1 MTISSWAA
9 AKSAGTTFASMV
21 NRAGKKV
28 APSTASVQAAMYDY
42 RAIFDSGA
50 QAADIFNGNGTASW
64 PLAYLQYVVLNK
76 NVSTLACSPMQN
88 LLLFLSWTQ
97 MNDYAI
103 SLSNA
108 QFFPALVTNLQKL
121 FVDSLETVG
130 CSNGAQALQTAVL
143 LGVGSPQPLF
153 SAWAYVLHHYHYHY
167 YLGFVA

>member
-1 MTISSWAA
+1 
-9 AKSAGTTFASMV
+9 
-21 NRAGKKV
+21 
-28 APSTASVQAAMYDY
+28 
-42 RAIFDSGA
+42 
-50 QAADIFNGNGTASW
+50 
-64 PLAYLQYVVLNK
+64 
-76 NVSTLACSPMQN
+76 MQN

-130 CSNGAQALQTAVL
+130 CSNGAKALQTAVL

-153 SAWAYVLHHYHYHY
+153 SAWAYVLHCYYYH
-167 YLGFVA
+167 